1 MKTTKLNCRGR
12 KNRINIVKEY
22 EVTPVANLKLL
33 NGDIIKS
40 NANNDITDH
49 YYIFEYKSKT
59 TNEVGFIYCGEAV
72 AKDFSI
78 LINKP
83 LPRLYNILRGDENVR
98 RNAQEEF
105 EIRDSNQNIKWNP
118 ERKQLY
124 NAVMI
129 FFIYWKRN
137 PNSPIYNIK
146 NKLENYVERTPYIN
160 YIKSVNTI
168 IKNTGKTLRNIIL
181 ELEDRGNNLRDFN
194 FDLIKRRLE
203 QENIEQYFE

>member
-59 TNEVGFIYCGEAV
+59 TNEVGFIYCGEDV

-98 RNAQEEF
+98 RNAREKS
-105 EIRDSNQNIKWNP
+105 EISGGNQNIKWNP

-129 FFIYWKRN
+129 FFIYWTIK
-137 PNSPIYNIK
+137 PNTAIYNIK
-146 NKLENYVERTPYIN
+146 SELENYIEYPPCIR
-160 YIKSVNTI
+160 YIKAVNTI
-168 IKNTGKTLRNIIL
+168 IKNTGKTLREVIL
-181 ELEDRGNNLRDFN
+181 ELENRGNNLKNFN

>member
-105 EIRDSNQNIKWNP
+105 EIR

-129 FFIYWKRN
+129 FFIYWKIN

>member
-1 MKTTKLNCRGR
+1 MKTTELNCRGR
-12 KNRINIVKEY
+12 KNRITIVEKY
-22 EVTPVANLKLL
+22 EVIPVANLKLL
-33 NGDIIKS
+33 NGDVIRS

-59 TNEVGFIYCGEAV
+59 TNEVGFIYCGEDV
-72 AKDFSI
+72 AKDFSV

-83 LPRLYNILRGDENVR
+83 LPRLYNILKGNENVR
-98 RNAQEEF
+98 RNAREES
-105 EIRDSNQNIKWNP
+105 EISGNNQNIKWHP

-129 FFIYWKRN
+129 FFIYWKIK

-146 NKLENYVERTPYIN
+146 NQLENYIEYPPYIR

-168 IKNTGKTLRNIIL
+168 IKKTGKTLRNVIL

-203 QENIEQYFE
+203 QENIKQYFE

>member
-1 MKTTKLNCRGR
+1 
-12 KNRINIVKEY
+12 
-22 EVTPVANLKLL
+22 
-33 NGDIIKS
+33 
-40 NANNDITDH
+40 
-49 YYIFEYKSKT
+49 
-59 TNEVGFIYCGEAV
+59 
-72 AKDFSI
+72 
-78 LINKP
+78 
-83 LPRLYNILRGDENVR
+83 
-98 RNAQEEF
+98 
-105 EIRDSNQNIKWNP
+105 
-118 ERKQLY
+118 
-124 NAVMI
+124 MI
-129 FFIYWKRN
+129 FFIYWKIN